1 MTTYLT
7 IQTWVQQHYGD
18 KPPCVDTVRRWI
30 RRGYIYPQPYRH
42 GGAYRIQSDAR
53 YLPPGNRK
61 PPKPLRPPPHL
72 AGATETWRKIAE
84 ATTLGKICRITWI
97 TGTDFS
103 SGAIP
108 HRQ

>member
-53 YLPPGNRK
+53 YLPPWQQKTAK
-61 PPKPLRPPPHL
+61 PTAASSH
-72 AGATETWRKIAE
+72 
-84 ATTLGKICRITWI
+84 TLLERLKHGEK
-97 TGTDFS
+97 
-103 SGAIP
+103 
-108 HRQ
+108 